1 MKKLILTLILP
12 FAFINQSFA
21 APGTASVEMITPD
34 ISVSENTP
42 LNFGQVLTLGAGTVI
57 ISAEEVPVR
66 TGTAMIIANSLFSS
80 GSFNVTGDEDL
91 SYTVTVPTT
100 ISLVDLAGTGTA
112 IAGSLI
118 SSPAAAAGLLTSG
131 AQTVYVGGTITVAA
145 TQAAGNYSATYEV
158 TVAY

>member
-1 MKKLILTLILP
+1 MKKLLLNLILP
-12 FAFINQSFA
+12 FVFINQSFA

-57 ISAEEVPVR
+57 ISAEAIPVR
-66 TGTAMIIANSLFSS
+66 TGTAMIIANSAFSS
-80 GSFNVTGDEDL
+80 GSFDVTGDEDL

-100 ISLVDLAGTGTA
+100 ISLVGSGGTA

-145 TQAAGNYSATYEV
+145 TQAAGSYSATYEV

>member
-21 APGTASVEMITPD
+21 VPGTASVEMITPN
-34 ISVSENTP
+34 ISVSESRS

-57 ISAEEVPVR
+57 ISAEAVPVR
-66 TGTAMIIANSLFSS
+66 TGTAMIITNSSFSS
-80 GSFNVTGDEDL
+80 GSFDVTGDEDL

-100 ISLVDLAGTGTA
+100 ISLVGTGAA

-145 TQAAGNYSATYEV
+145 TQAAGSYSATYDV
-158 TVAY
+158 TVSY